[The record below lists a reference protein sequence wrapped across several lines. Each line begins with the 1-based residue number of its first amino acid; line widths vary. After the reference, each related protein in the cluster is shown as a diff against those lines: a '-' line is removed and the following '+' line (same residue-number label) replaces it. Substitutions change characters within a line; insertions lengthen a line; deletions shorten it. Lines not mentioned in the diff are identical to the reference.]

1 MRRLTPAQR
10 VHAICAFVVPIVLVL
25 LFAPAPQR
33 DAARETVPSCEHLTH
48 DGADSQALA
57 ACRDALAVAGD

>member
-25 LFAPAPQR
+25 LFAPATQR
-33 DAARETVPSCEHLTH
+33 DVARETVSSCEHLAH
-48 DGADSQALA
+48 AGADPQALA
-57 ACRDALAVAGD
+57 ACRDALAVADD